1 MKKII
6 SILITSCALILSG
19 KAQTIV
25 DSNLLNY
32 AIQLSP
38 IVFEGEVVQQ
48 CTYDDPNTGIIYTN
62 NIVQISKLI
71 KGQLNCGTV
80 SIITEG
86 GEYNGRSL
94 SLSHQTQFTRNF
106 TGIFICQISDYP
118 TTSFCPSTD
127 NLQKLKLLAREN
139 SEIEYYNDYV
149 NEVAMGLNSQ
159 FNDINELYDFIQ
171 SVCGYQV
178 IDCNSASFNVKTW
191 GNNNYSRPKAVIEI
205 EKPDLP
211 LKKKRTNPTIEY
223 TFGTQSI
230 KTTGSTK
237 NYVIPIRI
245 KSDDSTKYFDEGAF
259 RIKFNTKSFG
269 TNIASNIIVQL
280 GSNFD
285 PATYLTIQNI
295 NKSDSV
301 FSIWVHQ
308 AAGSLNRT
316 KLKLTNQTLVTLT
329 IPYDS
334 CQYYPNISFDTF
346 ATILNYTYFTD
357 SANSVPS
364 SRAMMDSVIADDSR
378 AGSICTPS
386 VIDITSDVTGSDTVA
401 AGRGEEIKI
410 IGRNFGDKKGKIFLP
425 NANKTNLVF
434 TKLDQFDIKSWT
446 DTLIIYELP
455 SIIDSGY
462 KANNSSTSYNRSTPG
477 TGNHVIINKW
487 TAVNDSSFISPT
499 DNIFIEYAATE
510 YSRNKGTNNYYK
522 NNVLLFTR
530 QTDSAYTIRL
540 DTSITNAGMKDCIR
554 SAINK
559 WRCAIGVNLK
569 LSNTSTNVGIKD
581 DNINCIAITNVDS
594 FATLAETYDWTI
606 DTCTGSGANKPPH
619 PRSNIDIA
627 INRARVSKFYYDT
640 TGIDP
645 IPAGE
650 FDFMAIILHE
660 LGHAIGLQHVKQT
673 YDLMYPNTATGP
685 IPANSR
691 ATINFF
697 DQNGGDYIISRS
709 TSLAGLGLSCGV
721 TLRPQAMQDTN
732 CRVFPLY
739 IQKPIEKS
747 SEYIDVYP
755 NPANTFLS
763 IVMSDAVIKYAN
775 YQIMDISGRVLQSD
789 VITSKNTK
797 IEIEKLQNG
806 IYILI
811 VKKDGLWFSK
821 RIIKQ

>member
-1 MKKII
+1 MKKLIT
-6 SILITSCALILSG
+6 ILITSCCLVLSA

-80 SIITEG
+80 SITTEG
-86 GEYNGRSL
+86 GEYNGRGL

-106 TGIFICQISDYP
+106 AGIFICQISDYP
-118 TTSFCPSTD
+118 STSICPATD
-127 NLQKLKLLAREN
+127 NLQKLKPLAREN

-149 NEVAMGLNSQ
+149 NEVAIGLNSQ

-171 SVCGYQV
+171 LVSGYQV
-178 IDCNSASFNVKTW
+178 IDCNSASFNVKAW
-191 GNNNYSRPKAVIEI
+191 GNNNFTRPQSKIDI
-205 EKPDLP
+205 EKPDVP

-223 TFGTQSI
+223 SFGIQSI

-259 RIKFNTKSFG
+259 RIKFNIKSFG
-269 TNIASNIIVQL
+269 TNIASNILVQL
-280 GSNFD
+280 GNNFD

-301 FSIWVHQ
+301 FSIWIHQ
-308 AAGSLNRT
+308 AAGALNRT

-334 CQYYPNISFDTF
+334 CQFYPNISFDTF

-357 SANSVPS
+357 SANSIPS
-364 SRAMMDSVIADDSR
+364 NRVMMDSVIANDAR
-378 AGSICTPS
+378 AGSVCNPLIYDVTS
-386 VIDITSDVTGSDTVA
+386 DITASDTVA
-401 AGRGEEIKI
+401 AGRGEDIRIKGI
-410 IGRNFGDKKGKIFLP
+410 HFGDKKGKIFLP

-455 SIIDSGY
+455 SMIDSGY
-462 KANNSSTSYNRSTPG
+462 KANTSSTSYNRSTPG
-477 TGNHVIINKW
+477 TGNHVIVNNW
-487 TAVNDSSFISPT
+487 TAVNDSASSSST

-510 YSRNKGTNNYYK
+510 YSRNKGTSNYYK

-540 DTSITNAGMKDCIR
+540 DTSITNTGMKDCIR

-569 LSNTSTNVGIKD
+569 LSSTTTNVGIKD
-581 DNINCIAITNVDS
+581 DNINCIAITKVDS

-627 INRARVSKFYYDT
+627 INRARVPEFYYDT

-645 IPAGE
+645 IPFGKY
-650 FDFMAIILHE
+650 DFLGIMLHE
-660 LGHAIGLQHVKQT
+660 LGHAIGLQHVKQN
-673 YDLMYPNTATGP
+673 YDLMYPNSLRGP
-685 IPANSR
+685 YPASSR
-691 ATINFF
+691 VNINFF
-697 DQNGGDYIISRS
+697 DQNGGDYVMSRS
-709 TSLAGLGLSCGV
+709 TSLSGLGLSCGV
-721 TLRPQAMQDTN
+721 TLRPQSMQDTN
-732 CRVFPLY
+732 CRVFPLF
-739 IQKPIEKS
+739 IQKQIEKT

-755 NPANTFLS
+755 NPANTSLN
-763 IVMSDAVIKYAN
+763 IIMSDDVKKYAN

-789 VITSKNTK
+789 LLKSKNNK
-797 IEIEKLQNG
+797 IEIEKLQDG